1 MSIKRLNENIYI
13 LDPLN
18 HNKNLIWKEVI
29 FFLNDKIK
37 THNIYWTEM
46 WVNPEFSIDQ
56 LNDQTIEK
64 IKKTEMDWEYYVKNS
79 SGAENWMNNEVLKSS
94 INASTSLREINKKTQ
109 KIIII
114 IRLFSQDKNNIDQA
128 NEEIT
133 YK

>member
-18 HNKNLIWKEVI
+18 HDKNLIWKEVLL
-29 FFLNDKIK
+29 FLNDKVK
-37 THNIYWTEM
+37 THNVYWTEM
-46 WVNPEFSIDQ
+46 WENPEFSIDQ
-56 LNDQTIEK
+56 LSNQTIEK

-94 INASTSLREINKKTQ
+94 INASTRIREIDKRKQ

-114 IRLFSQDKNNIDQA
+114 IRLFSQDKNSTNEA
-128 NEEIT
+128 NKEIMS
-133 YK
+133 

>member
-1 MSIKRLNENIYI
+1 
-13 LDPLN
+13 
-18 HNKNLIWKEVI
+18 
-29 FFLNDKIK
+29 
-37 THNIYWTEM
+37 
-46 WVNPEFSIDQ
+46 
-56 LNDQTIEK
+56 
-64 IKKTEMDWEYYVKNS
+64 
-79 SGAENWMNNEVLKSS
+79 MNNEVLKSS